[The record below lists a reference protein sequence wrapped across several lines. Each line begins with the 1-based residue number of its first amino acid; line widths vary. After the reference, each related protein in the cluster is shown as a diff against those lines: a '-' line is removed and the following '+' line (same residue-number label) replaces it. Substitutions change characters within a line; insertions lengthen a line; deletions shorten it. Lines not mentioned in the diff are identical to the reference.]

1 MSLETGFKLIFISV
15 LVSVCVF
22 QDNCPCNCFVVA
34 YAKNLAKNPKN
45 LWQKSLTKT
54 LQKPLKN
61 LVGQKL
67 LYIFKHSNKQ
77 NTMQKTSMTWS
88 LTNQAKNPETNQTIY
103 TYMDS
108 VGRIFKFESH
118 PTKAFTYLFVA
129 VSETV
134 TKKEMSKILDGY
146 IQNGIRQHDFVG
158 GFQEAISKIT
168 I

>member
-1 MSLETGFKLIFISV
+1 M
-15 LVSVCVF
+15 
-22 QDNCPCNCFVVA
+22 
-34 YAKNLAKNPKN
+34 
-45 LWQKSLTKT
+45 
-54 LQKPLKN
+54 
-61 LVGQKL
+61 VGQKL
-67 LYIFKHSNKQ
+67 LYIFKLSNKQ

-103 TYMDS
+103 TYMDT

-118 PTKAFTYLFVA
+118 PTQAFTYLFVA

-146 IQNGIRQHDFVG
+146 IQNGIKQHDFVG

>member
-1 MSLETGFKLIFISV
+1 MK
-15 LVSVCVF
+15 
-22 QDNCPCNCFVVA
+22 
-34 YAKNLAKNPKN
+34 
-45 LWQKSLTKT
+45 
-54 LQKPLKN
+54 
-61 LVGQKL
+61 
-67 LYIFKHSNKQ
+67 
-77 NTMQKTSMTWS
+77 KTSMTWS

-108 VGRIFKFESH
+108 VGRIFRFEPH

-129 VSETV
+129 VSESV